1 MLMVRFLG
9 HRRNTRFL
17 RGLRGFH
24 GNFKGRVKGFRVNG
38 TKFIVAESDEKYI

>member
-1 MLMVRFLG
+1 MSAFWDIVE
-9 HRRNTRFL
+9 TREFS